1 MQRNMRLAM
10 REIEIQDYARQ
21 LFEAHGDKAVVEA
34 AQKARS
40 FEEKGNAEEA
50 KTWRHIEAAL
60 RLMRGPKES

>member
-1 MQRNMRLAM
+1 MQ
-10 REIEIQDYARQ
+10 ETEIQDYARQ

-40 FEEKGNAEEA
+40 FEEQGNTEEA

-60 RLMRGPKES
+60 KLVRGPKQS